1 MHKIPAV
8 GDRVKIREW
17 DDMRAEYKREFPTQD
32 WIGTPYIAF
41 SFGYETALR

>member
-17 DDMRAEYKREFPTQD
+17 DDMEAEYKRDFPT
-32 WIGTPYIAF
+32 
-41 SFGYETALR
+41 